1 MNGMTIRQ
9 CPCPHCGQVIYIPEP
24 ADDDPGAVIE
34 SLRFEIRRLRETVAY
49 LRGSLGSPVIQH
61 EH

>member
-9 CPCPHCGQVIYIPEP
+9 CRCPHCGQVIDIPEP
-24 ADDDPGAVIE
+24 ADDDTGEVIE
-34 SLRFEIRRLRETVAY
+34 SLRFQIRHLRETVAY
-49 LRGSLGSPVIQH
+49 LRGSLGSPVNQH

>member
-9 CPCPHCGQVIYIPEP
+9 CPCPHCGQVINILGP
-24 ADDDPGAVIE
+24 ADADPGEVIE
-34 SLRFEIRRLRETVAY
+34 SLRFQIRRLRETVAY
-49 LRGSLGSPVIQH
+49 LRGSLGSPVIRR

>member
-9 CPCPHCGQVIYIPEP
+9 CPCPYCGYVIDIPGP

-34 SLRFEIRRLRETVAY
+34 SLRWEIRHLRETIAY
-49 LRGSLGSPVIQH
+49 LRGSLGSPVTRRDY
-61 EH
+61 